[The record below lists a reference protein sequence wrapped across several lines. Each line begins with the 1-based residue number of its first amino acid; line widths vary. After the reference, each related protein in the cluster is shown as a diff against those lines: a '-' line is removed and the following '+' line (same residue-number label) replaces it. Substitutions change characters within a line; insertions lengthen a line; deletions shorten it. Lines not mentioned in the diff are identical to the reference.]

1 MEDGLLSS
9 FKSWMHFHFCP
20 IILLSCKS
28 RDHSLLSLSLLIS
41 LTTFTFARS
50 SWAAKEVII
59 DYWNATLRVKISSCE
74 VDKNFLSLSW
84 TSLLLF
90 VVMVIICV
98 KWILAWLN
106 KNQLSEQGS
115 IAVSIFVDIL
125 RWQSLLFEL
134 SSISL
139 NVSEIQLFEKLNVS
153 DEETYSAD

>member
-1 MEDGLLSS
+1 MEDGLLRS
-9 FKSWMHFHFCP
+9 FKYWMHFQFCP

-41 LTTFTFARS
+41 LTTFTFAHS
-50 SWAAKEVII
+50 SWAAKEVIL

-74 VDKNFLSLSW
+74 VGKNF
-84 TSLLLF
+84 
-90 VVMVIICV
+90 
-98 KWILAWLN
+98 N
-106 KNQLSEQGS
+106 KNQLFEQGS

-125 RWQSLLFEL
+125 RWQSLWFEL

-139 NVSEIQLFEKLNVS
+139 NISEIQLFEKLNGS